1 MTIANWGQTRQSSS
15 KIWFS
20 TCFGYLSGLCLR
32 YDFLLRSFF
41 ISRRRAS
48 WRMKISHDSSMKRKT
63 RNRDSCTELLHM
75 APPAFWRKR
84 WNFHVFIFLFL
95 CCFRSQVIKHATLLI
110 KRSETSQNKCAISTE
125 VNMGESNRYFVV
137 PDENR
142 RLFKIIIYI
151 NWENNISCCLSQAS
165 WQKRKIYRFDRLEKV
180 GPPSC
185 VYQQQKGLSP

>member
-1 MTIANWGQTRQSSS
+1 MPSKEFSFCDATSLSTSINKSPYSWWQLPIEVRHDNHRRKFDSQLVSDIYRVFAYITI
-15 KIWFS
+15 F
-20 TCFGYLSGLCLR
+20 FFDL
-32 YDFLLRSFF
+32 FLFLVDE
-41 ISRRRAS
+41 RRDE
-48 WRMKISHDSSMKRKT
+48 WRFHTTSAWNET

-137 PDENR
+137 PDEN
-142 RLFKIIIYI
+142 
-151 NWENNISCCLSQAS
+151 S
-165 WQKRKIYRFDRLEKV
+165 
-180 GPPSC
+180 
-185 VYQQQKGLSP
+185 